1 MADPDPRL
9 PHERIFDPPSPKKKG
24 CGCLVPALLLGI
36 ASLIGAA
43 AGAWYLLRSPEPT
56 AEVAGE
62 SALDKLRQA
71 IDRLSAHFGV
81 DARALG
87 LKPLIKQLLGEVLN

>member
-1 MADPDPRL
+1 M
-9 PHERIFDPPSPKKKG
+9 EG
-24 CGCLVPALLLGI
+24 
-36 ASLIGAA
+36 GAEG
-43 AGAWYLLRSPEPT
+43 GAEGGVEGGAEVEPT
-56 AEVAGE
+56 VPTEAQLREAIVSEQQAFKEGT
-62 SALDKLRQA
+62 LRQA

>member
-1 MADPDPRL
+1 MDAQ
-9 PHERIFDPPSPKKKG
+9 
-24 CGCLVPALLLGI
+24 
-36 ASLIGAA
+36 GAEG
-43 AGAWYLLRSPEPT
+43 GAEGGVEAEPT
-56 AEVAGE
+56 VPTEAQLREAIVSEQQAFKEGT
-62 SALDKLRQA
+62 LRQA